1 MEEEVKTENKLP
13 PSESVES
20 QNHKVIT
27 KLDILRII
35 FSKKTAP
42 HAFSLSIFLI
52 FLGVFSRSSNQLF
65 IDLILVIGFGFSWG
79 YLITAFLM
87 RFESL
92 KNFSVGSY
100 WKILLIPMSLS
111 FTISL
116 IIYYAFEFTKY
127 GESLRSFLSLALIII
142 FIFWQFAQAWWM
154 RVPFKEIALKKMV
167 RVNGKHRSNFGKYMN
182 AVSPILWAIIG
193 FSIFLILELQG
204 IVFSNIFKII
214 WFTVLIILGSL
225 TFYLLNRMHSKN
237 WSDPMVSAFSGY
249 FAIGYWSFLA
259 YHLGVMLYSRE
270 SQPSFIFD
278 LVFMIIT
285 IMLVIY
291 SLSAQTLRSE
301 RRKNNEDSAKTNLMN
316 RHNVILY
323 AISFT
328 AAYGASSFFLASEG
342 TSFVSDIKN
351 VSFVSH
357 SIVIV
362 SGIVVILLANYTAL
376 VGRGLIDQGFVDSIR
391 TPKDQDFVDSTHT
404 PKDN

>member
-1 MEEEVKTENKLP
+1 M
-13 PSESVES
+13 
-20 QNHKVIT
+20 I
-27 KLDILRII
+27 
-35 FSKKTAP
+35 
-42 HAFSLSIFLI
+42 
-52 FLGVFSRSSNQLF
+52 
-65 IDLILVIGFGFSWG
+65 
-79 YLITAFLM
+79 
-87 RFESL
+87 
-92 KNFSVGSY
+92 
-100 WKILLIPMSLS
+100 
-111 FTISL
+111 
-116 IIYYAFEFTKY
+116 
-127 GESLRSFLSLALIII
+127 
-142 FIFWQFAQAWWM
+142 
-154 RVPFKEIALKKMV
+154 
-167 RVNGKHRSNFGKYMN
+167 RVNSKHRSNFGKYMN